1 MAVCCCSWTNPPLYP
16 LIYTYIFEY
25 YDSWPSRRSF
35 QIWLLFFSNVFNLF
49 SNTPAIF
56 SRVRWDGSLLLQLDQ
71 PSSLSLHLYN
81 SWPSMGNFHI
91 CLLLFS
97 KIFNL
102 YCNTPAISYCLGK
115 KKTKSYG
122 REGQISVL
130 RNLSSTLALVMA
142 MLGLLFIGLAWL
154 KVARVGSESDL
165 PWWISFKID
174 KSCNESSYHSKML

>member
-1 MAVCCCSWTNPPLYP
+1 MYAYSCANGNIEELLVLRLLTIGMFYVKTDIFATT
-16 LIYTYIFEY
+16 LIQTWGEGKAM
-25 YDSWPSRRSF
+25 
-35 QIWLLFFSNVFNLF
+35 LL
-49 SNTPAIF
+49 P
-56 SRVRWDGSLLLQLDQ
+56 RVRWDGSLLLQLDQ
-71 PSSLSLHLYN
+71 PSSLSLDLYN
-81 SWPSMGNFHI
+81 YLPSMGNFQI
-91 CLLLFS
+91 LLLLFS

-165 PWWISFKID
+165 PWSISFKI
-174 KSCNESSYHSKML
+174 KKKL

>member
-1 MAVCCCSWTNPPLYP
+1 M
-16 LIYTYIFEY
+16 
-25 YDSWPSRRSF
+25 
-35 QIWLLFFSNVFNLF
+35 LL
-49 SNTPAIF
+49 P
-56 SRVRWDGSLLLQLDQ
+56 RVRWDGSLLLQLDQ
-71 PSSLSLHLYN
+71 PSSLSLDLYN
-81 SWPSMGNFHI
+81 YLPSMGNFQI
-91 CLLLFS
+91 LLLLFS

-174 KSCNESSYHSKML
+174 KSCYESSHHSICIRVSQKTHFLNFISAVEPLVQTSSQSPRKKSAL